1 MKTGYLIIFI
11 LLCALYFA
19 MTAFPFV
26 LSSFAPKPG
35 DKRRLNVR
43 ANNRKDPR
51 FFVKSFQSIF
61 SKAMENG
68 IHNGVLH
75 LSKDEP
81 VFPADQ
87 ITPETQIVPELLVE
101 AHSFSTDHPMEYQK
115 EVYVRGD
122 ASLASGTTVRAI
134 TAKNLRLDSDST
146 VIRWADG
153 EESAVCRD
161 GCNLG
166 TSFTSAGRLLVGKN
180 SSFQK
185 LYAPEICIGDSFLEE
200 ETEASDENE
209 PKNKTAILR
218 HYLTLLEASYENDPK
233 NKTLTRN
240 LREVS
245 AGTAVNA
252 TIVTKND
259 LSVGESARI
268 FGDVKS
274 NRKITIGRNAVICG
288 NVFADGSIV
297 IEDGARILGDV
308 FSQEDIY
315 LGSGAVIGSSGKIK
329 SLLARRNIY
338 LSEGSRIYGYIGC
351 EHQGWTMAGDE
362 LSQSLGRLA

>member
-1 MKTGYLIIFI
+1 MKTEYLIIFI

-68 IHNGVLH
+68 IHDGVLH

-101 AHSFSTDHPMEYQK
+101 AHSFSTDHPMEFQK

-161 GCNLG
+161 GCSLG
-166 TSFTSAGRLLVGKN
+166 TSFPSAGRLLVGKN
-180 SSFQK
+180 SSFLK
-185 LYAPEICIGDSFLEE
+185 LYAPEICIGDSFLDE
-200 ETEASDENE
+200 ETEASYESE
-209 PKNKTAILR
+209 PKNK
-218 HYLTLLEASYENDPK
+218 S
-233 NKTLTRN
+233 LTRN

-245 AGTAVNA
+245 AGAAVNA
-252 TIVTKND
+252 TIVTKNN
-259 LSVGESARI
+259 LSVGEGARI

-362 LSQSLGRLA
+362 LSQSVGRLA